1 MPLIIGVYFAPESPW
16 NSVRRGKLEE
26 ARNSLVAL
34 RKRSGTN
41 DTDIDATLAYIRHT
55 TALEK
60 AETAGSSFLECF
72 RGTNLRRTEIVSGI
86 GATTTNHGVQAFR
99 FPG

>member
-1 MPLIIGVYFAPESPW
+1 VPLIIGVYFAPESPW

-26 ARNSLVAL
+26 ARNSLIAL
-34 RKRSGTN
+34 RKKSETN

-60 AETAGSSFLECF
+60 AETSGASFLECF
-72 RGTNLRRTEIVSGI
+72 RGTNLRRTEIVSGT
-86 GATTTNHGVQAFR
+86 GAAATTSPIR
-99 FPG
+99 RS